1 MKEIGTVN
9 LGIMLHR
16 LLHLKGMKKLELN
29 LFNKHYRLEK
39 FMSLTVKKEQSDLQR
54 AVGKKEKIKEKP

>member
-1 MKEIGTVN
+1 
-9 LGIMLHR
+9 
-16 LLHLKGMKKLELN
+16 MKKLELN

-39 FMSLTVKKEQSDLQR
+39 LMSLTVKKEQSDLQR